1 MFTVLIIG
9 AIIAILVIAL
19 ARPKPPGS
27 APSPSFPANPFSAA
41 TPAPP
46 NRRMQLLSDRL
57 QNVEDERLFSDT
69 LDDLIASRPKPPART
84 APIAI

>member
-19 ARPKPPGS
+19 AKSKPPGS
-27 APSPSFPANPFSAA
+27 ATSPSFPANPFSAA
-41 TPAPP
+41 TPP

-57 QNVEDERLFSDT
+57 QNVEDERLFNDT
-69 LDDLIASRPKPPART
+69 LDDLIASRPKPART